1 MGNKER
7 QAEMD
12 TRQEKEKALWRQLE
26 QTDTAKETQ
35 LKHNEEE
42 KGNHVTTRHLPGDLL
57 YRTCRDTKPG
67 FYSLRPLTI
76 SWLQQFHSSAT
87 LMTSFPLGHQLKR
100 SEFRVKTGTA
110 VVRTHD

>member
-35 LKHNEEE
+35 LKHNEKK
-42 KGNHVTTRHLPGDLL
+42 KGNHVTTRHLTGDLL
-57 YRTCRDTKPG
+57 YRKCRDTKSG
-67 FYSLRPLTI
+67 FYLLRPLTI
-76 SWLQQFHSSAT
+76 SWPQS
-87 LMTSFPLGHQLKR
+87 P
-100 SEFRVKTGTA
+100 TA
-110 VVRTHD
+110 VPIFCHTDDIISFRASAE